1 MFDAIIIG
9 AGPAGCSAALYL
21 CRGNAR
27 VLLLTHGGSSLLQ
40 AHTLENYYGLTSVS
54 GSDLY
59 QQGLNQVRRL
69 GATVKEEE
77 VLDLSYDGNFIL
89 QTNVAAYTGKA
100 LIMATGSVRAS
111 LPLPGL
117 KKLEGKGVSYCAVCD
132 GFFFRKKKV
141 AVLGNGAF
149 ALHEAAVLE
158 PLAATTTLLTD
169 GSALPAE
176 SKLPGVDKK
185 ITALEGTEHLT
196 GVQFADG
203 SRLDVDGLFV
213 ALGTADTNALARK
226 LGLVLEK
233 NYLAVDQ
240 TMHTNIPG
248 VFAAGD
254 CIGGLNQVAT
264 AVGEGAIAGMEALK
278 FIRAKAQHK

>member
-1 MFDAIIIG
+1 MVSS
-9 AGPAGCSAALYL
+9 SA
-21 CRGNAR
+21 R
-27 VLLLTHGGSSLLQ
+27 
-40 AHTLENYYGLTSVS
+40 
-54 GSDLY
+54 
-59 QQGLNQVRRL
+59 
-69 GATVKEEE
+69 
-77 VLDLSYDGNFIL
+77 
-89 QTNVAAYTGKA
+89 
-100 LIMATGSVRAS
+100 
-111 LPLPGL
+111 
-117 KKLEGKGVSYCAVCD
+117 
-132 GFFFRKKKV
+132 KKV

-169 GSALPAE
+169 GAALPAE

-278 FIRAKAQHK
+278 FIRAQAQHK